1 MNEHEAATII
11 PLDDDSQIQISA
23 DLALDT
29 VDLVTVKMADSHTP
43 GYQAEFDPDEA
54 EFAGAFKEDALS
66 EADAMD
72 SIHDTPH
79 VAAIAFW
86 PAA

>member
-1 MNEHEAATII
+1 MNEHESATII
-11 PLDDDSQIQISA
+11 PLDDDRQLQISA

-29 VDLVTVKMADSHTP
+29 IDLVTVKLVDSHTP

-54 EFAGAFKEDALS
+54 ELAGAFKEDALS
-66 EADAMD
+66 EADALD
-72 SIHDTPH
+72 SIHDAPH